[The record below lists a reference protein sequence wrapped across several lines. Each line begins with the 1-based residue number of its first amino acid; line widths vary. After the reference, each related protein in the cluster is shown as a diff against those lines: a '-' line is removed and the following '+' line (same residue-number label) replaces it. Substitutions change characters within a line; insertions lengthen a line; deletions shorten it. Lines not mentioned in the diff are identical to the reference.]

1 MLDGKLDFSRHPR
14 HAMTADGGAA
24 PYEHGADRLSVAAIE
39 AAPAG
44 AAARGAPQAA
54 GGYEIVSE
62 EELEVELGLR
72 EEEGDQT

>member
-39 AAPAG
+39 VAPEG
-44 AAARGAPQAA
+44 AAAQGALRTV

-62 EELEVELGLR
+62 EELEAELGLR